1 MVFGFGRKKKTK
13 RKIAKKKK
21 VAKKGG
27 KKKPFGGYSVSFAGR
42 KETLEQIF
50 GRSPIAPS
58 IMTKKLWA
66 FIKKKRL
73 GKKR

>member
-1 MVFGFGRKKKTK
+1 MVLGFGRKKKTK
-13 RKIAKKKK
+13 RKP
-21 VAKKGG
+21 AKKGG
-27 KKKPFGGYSVSFAGR
+27 KKKPFGGYSISFAGQ

-50 GRSPIAPS
+50 GKSPIAPS

-66 FIKKKRL
+66 FVKKKGL